1 MKEGWKIVL
10 EEQVKNVVNTR
21 KKPFEK
27 FKDAPMLVN
36 TVSTVSIL
44 SPGYKLPL
52 HAIAA
57 ALGPCCQFEPTQF
70 AAAIIKTTNS
80 TSDATALVFSSG
92 KLVLTATTT
101 HMHTMYMAH
110 VFRLMIEHVVC
121 VMKDEKT
128 GEIVMD
134 KFAGKTVFENLRAH
148 NMVGHGDLGVQVDLR
163 ALKNANPDSVK
174 WLPDSF
180 PAAKCCVWLTEDNM
194 CHCNSSSSY
203 SSTTTINSMNPA
215 STTPAGLFQEEDP
228 DVLRIV
234 PKLLRKRCA
243 CTIKC
248 LVFPTNRVVMT
259 GGRNMGDINSVFY
272 RMKALAPHFEVGAAM
287 DILVPR
293 DSASSSSSSLKKK
306 RKETQVVSQ
315 EDSVNILLDS
325 IYGFKPRRIKKKQA
339 NSSNILLTFAEYGR
353 VSNVKD
359 TVLLLQTEH
368 GDELEGVKE
377 AIAKLSSIERT
388 PEQTNNLEYLRKYI
402 EDRKKEI

>member
-10 EEQVKNVVNTR
+10 EQEIKNAMNTR

-27 FKDAPMLVN
+27 FRDAPMLVN

-44 SPGYKLPL
+44 PPGYKLPL

-80 TSDATALVFSSG
+80 TSDATALAFSSG

-110 VFRLMIEHVVC
+110 VFRLMIEHVQC

-148 NMVGHGDLGVQVDLR
+148 NMVGHGDLGVKVDLR

-194 CHCNSSSSY
+194 CHCTPNL
-203 SSTTTINSMNPA
+203 
-215 STTPAGLFQEEDP
+215 TTPAGLLEEDP

-293 DSASSSSSSLKKK
+293 KADSSSSSSSKKK
-306 RKETQVVSQ
+306 RKESQVVSQ

-339 NSSNILLTFAEYGR
+339 NSSSILLTFAEYGR

-359 TVLLLQTEH
+359 TVLLLQTEQ

-377 AIAKLSSIERT
+377 AIAKLTSIQRT
-388 PEQTNNLEYLRKYI
+388 TEQTNNLEYLKKYL
-402 EDRKKEI
+402 EDRKRES